1 MYHHVSKVMKFS
13 YIPTPPAEVLDE
25 MPAEP
30 SLEPVAAVPATPVQ
44 SQEVWSLGSIREN
57 MEILSSNPGLLG
69 Y

>member
-1 MYHHVSKVMKFS
+1 MKFS
-13 YIPTPPAEVLDE
+13 YIPTPPAEVLDN

-44 SQEVWSLGSIREN
+44 SQEVWSLGSIRHGGFYREN
-57 MEILSSNPGLLG
+57 MEILSSKPGLFG